1 MSAQKHVIAATLIGA
16 SLALTAP
23 ALAAD
28 TLKLAIGQRGLWDSS
43 IAEAGSRPASSRNM
57 ALTCRCS
64 TPRAAAKRCRW

>member
-1 MSAQKHVIAATLIGA
+1 MSAQKHVIAVTLIGA

-43 IAEAGSRPASSRNM
+43 TA
-57 ALTCRCS
+57 
-64 TPRAAAKRCRW
+64 